1 MKERMLQRPWGYLP
15 GTVIIWVI
23 ILLSLSPS
31 SEAVTL
37 ETCIKTA
44 LENNPGIQAGIN
56 RINEAKYMIKQAESA
71 YYPRLYLSGVY
82 SVTDNPPQAFMMS
95 LNQKDLDMRDPKFDP
110 NDPDRTDNMR
120 LSVGL
125 KYRFYDGGINAIQ
138 VQMAKTDKQLRELGL
153 RAVQNELIH
162 QVTRGYYGVLQSQ
175 SFVVVQEESVKSL
188 EESLRVATVRF
199 NEGSAVKTDV
209 LNLEVK
215 LAQARE
221 DAIRAKNGVQ
231 LAIASLNTAI
241 GSNLISPHGIPVPT
255 REEIRERPQ
264 SLDFSVIENRP
275 EFKATHTMTSLRE
288 QSYEKVSR
296 ENRPS
301 MSAFGSYDF
310 DSGDFAEFENSYL
323 MGVMA
328 EWEFFDGYQR
338 ANKAR
343 AARAEWQTAKNETL
357 KARNDLQLDL
367 HQAYLKA
374 MDAWERLEVSE
385 KSIESASEA
394 LRITAELYKQGVAE
408 ISELLTAQVGLT
420 AQKTR
425 SVAAYYDYLTALSNY
440 DRARG
445 LGVDRYLE

>member
-1 MKERMLQRPWGYLP
+1 MTEGILQQACRCLLGAALIMTMVFSLP
-15 GTVIIWVI
+15 I
-23 ILLSLSPS
+23 S
-31 SEAVTL
+31 SQAVTL
-37 ETCIKTA
+37 ETCIKSA
-44 LENNPGIQAGIN
+44 LENNPGIQAGIT

-71 YYPRLYLSGVY
+71 YYPRLYLSGAY
-82 SVTDNPPQAFMMS
+82 SMTDNPPEAFMMS
-95 LNQKDLDMRDPKFDP
+95 LNQKDLNMAKPGFDP
-110 NDPDRTDNMR
+110 NDPDHTDNMR

-125 KYRFYDGGINAIQ
+125 KYRIYDGGIKRIH
-138 VQMAKTDKQLRELGL
+138 VQMAKESKQLRELGL

-162 QVTRGYYGVLQSQ
+162 QVTRGYYGVLQAQ
-175 SFVVVQEESVKSL
+175 SFVAVQEESVESL
-188 EESLRVATVRF
+188 EESLRVATARF
-199 NEGSAVKTDV
+199 NAGSAVKTDV

-221 DAIRAKNGVQ
+221 DAIRAKNGVR

-241 GSNLISPHGIPVPT
+241 GSDLILSDSLPVPA
-255 REEIRERPQ
+255 REEIREKPER
-264 SLDFSVIENRP
+264 LDFSVIENRA
-275 EFKATHTMTSLRE
+275 ELKATHTLSNIKE

-296 ENRPS
+296 EDRPT

-310 DSGDFAEFENSYL
+310 DSGDFSEFEDSYL

-328 EWEFFDGYQR
+328 EWEIFDGYQQR
-338 ANKAR
+338 NKAR
-343 AARAEWQTAKNETL
+343 VAKAEWQTAKKESL
-357 KARNDLQLDL
+357 KARNDLRLDL

-394 LRITAELYKQGVAE
+394 LRITSELYKQGVAE
-408 ISELLTAQVGLT
+408 ISVLLTAQVGLT
-420 AQKTR
+420 TQKTR

-445 LGVDRYLE
+445 LGVERYK

>member
-1 MKERMLQRPWGYLP
+1 MTEGILQQACRCLLGAALIMTMVFSLP
-15 GTVIIWVI
+15 I
-23 ILLSLSPS
+23 S
-31 SEAVTL
+31 SQAVTL
-37 ETCIKTA
+37 ETCIKSA
-44 LENNPGIQAGIN
+44 LENNPGIQAGIT

-71 YYPRLYLSGVY
+71 YYPRLYLSGAY
-82 SVTDNPPQAFMMS
+82 SMTDNPPEAFMMS
-95 LNQKDLDMRDPKFDP
+95 LNQKDLNMAKPGFDP
-110 NDPDRTDNMR
+110 NDPDHTDNMR

-125 KYRFYDGGINAIQ
+125 KYRIYDGGIKSIH
-138 VQMAKTDKQLRELGL
+138 VQMAKESKQLRELGL

-162 QVTRGYYGVLQSQ
+162 QVTRGYYGVLQAQ
-175 SFVVVQEESVKSL
+175 SFVAVHEESVKSL
-188 EESLRVATVRF
+188 EESLRVATARF
-199 NEGSAVKTDV
+199 NAGSAVKTDV

-221 DAIRAKNGVQ
+221 DAIRAKNGVR

-241 GSNLISPHGIPVPT
+241 GSDLILPDGLPVPA
-255 REEIRERPQ
+255 REEIREKPER
-264 SLDFSVIENRP
+264 LDFSVIENRA
-275 EFKATHTMTSLRE
+275 ELKATHTLSNIKE

-296 ENRPS
+296 EDRPT

-310 DSGDFAEFENSYL
+310 DSGDFSEFEDSYL

-328 EWEFFDGYQR
+328 EWEIFDGYQQR
-338 ANKAR
+338 NKAR
-343 AARAEWQTAKNETL
+343 VAKAEWQTAKKESL
-357 KARNDLQLDL
+357 KARNDLRLDL

-394 LRITAELYKQGVAE
+394 LRITSELYKQGVAE
-408 ISELLTAQVGLT
+408 ISVLLTAQVGLT
-420 AQKTR
+420 TQKTR

-445 LGVDRYLE
+445 LGVERYK